1 MTDDFHNWIGR
12 RETSA
17 PDTITPRL
25 TAAFAAMLGPHLA
38 AVKGTA
44 PGLHWCLA
52 PPIIAASD
60 IGPDGHARLGG
71 FLPPLPLPRRMWA
84 GGDLSFL
91 APLHEGDS
99 VTRTSEI
106 TGLNW
111 KQGRSGPLC
120 FVTVTH
126 EISTQRG
133 PAIREA
139 HHIVYRPAATSPA
152 AAATPAPA
160 QPFDSNTEVHIDEVL
175 LFRYS
180 ALTFNSHRI
189 HYDLPYARTQE
200 HYPGLVIHGPLQAT
214 LMLNLATRHAG
225 QTPHH
230 FSFRARHAATG
241 TQTLRIGLRQTSSG
255 VSLAVHDESGIE
267 TMTGSADWTD

>member
-175 LFRYS
+175 LFQQPP
-180 ALTFNSHRI
+180 H
-189 HYDLPYARTQE
+189 
-200 HYPGLVIHGPLQAT
+200 PL
-214 LMLNLATRHAG
+214 
-225 QTPHH
+225 
-230 FSFRARHAATG
+230 
-241 TQTLRIGLRQTSSG
+241 
-255 VSLAVHDESGIE
+255 
-267 TMTGSADWTD
+267 